1 MPLFFPRISAKV
13 EREDKIRKLG
23 GNIDEKHN
31 LLQPPEIVENLFIRL
46 IRKNEELC
54 VCIIFIEQE
63 RGEIEMEKVDFLCVF
78 SLSTHEC
85 RRTLRHSSPLT
96 RWNNVGGLLG

>member
-1 MPLFFPRISAKV
+1 VPLFFPRISAKV

-54 VCIIFIEQE
+54 VCIIFIEQKRE
-63 RGEIEMEKVDFLCVF
+63 RGEIERDRNSRF
-78 SLSTHEC
+78 SLRFLFVDRRMPTHIAPQFPP
-85 RRTLRHSSPLT
+85 HPLE
-96 RWNNVGGLLG
+96 

>member
-13 EREDKIRKLG
+13 EREEKIRAR

-31 LLQPPEIVENLFIRL
+31 LQPPEIVGNLFIRL

-54 VCIIFIEQE
+54 V
-63 RGEIEMEKVDFLCVF
+63 
-78 SLSTHEC
+78 
-85 RRTLRHSSPLT
+85 
-96 RWNNVGGLLG
+96 

>member
-46 IRKNEELC
+46 IRKNEELMC
-54 VCIIFIEQE
+54 VYNIYRAKE
-63 RGEIEMEKVDFLCVF
+63 RGE
-78 SLSTHEC
+78 
-85 RRTLRHSSPLT
+85 R
-96 RWNNVGGLLG
+96 

>member
-1 MPLFFPRISAKV
+1 VPLFFPRISAKV

-31 LLQPPEIVENLFIRL
+31 LLQPPENLFIRL

-54 VCIIFIEQE
+54 VCIIFIEQKRE
-63 RGEIEMEKVDFLCVF
+63 RGEIERDGKSRFPLRFLFVD
-78 SLSTHEC
+78 
-85 RRTLRHSSPLT
+85 R
-96 RWNNVGGLLG
+96 